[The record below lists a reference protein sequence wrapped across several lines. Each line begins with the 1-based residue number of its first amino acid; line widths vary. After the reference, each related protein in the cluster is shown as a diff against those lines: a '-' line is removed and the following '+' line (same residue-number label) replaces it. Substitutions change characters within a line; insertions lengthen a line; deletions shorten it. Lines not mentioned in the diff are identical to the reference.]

1 MTKLKSNIKPELNRH
16 TMKDNHKARKRL
28 DRLVEI
34 LDSPSMRDQTD
45 LDIMAAI
52 KKRPLREV
60 DV

>member
-1 MTKLKSNIKPELNRH
+1 
-16 TMKDNHKARKRL
+16 MKDNHKARKRL